1 MQQITRRRLLKKSA
15 GSAVVAAGTIALAKP
30 TYAKLGKNEEIQI
43 GVMGFNGRGK
53 SHIDEHQK
61 AEGVNVTALCD
72 VDERI
77 WGDGQ
82 KRLENAGGS
91 TPAFYHD
98 IRKMLENKSL
108 DAISIATCNHW
119 HALGTIWA
127 CQAGKDVYVEKPASH
142 HFTEGRKMVEAARK
156 YNRIVQHG
164 TQSRSSEGYRD
175 AIARIHAGE
184 IGKVYMAKGLCYKTS
199 GGRGTRGNIGWAKT
213 EPAPK
218 GLHFDTWLGPAPTQ
232 PFHTNIVH
240 YRWHWFWDFGNGD
253 MGNQGVHE
261 LDKARWGLNKN
272 EFPVQITAF
281 GGRHT
286 GPKDQGETP
295 NILTCAYVYEDGAQ
309 LVFETRGLTSNEEAG
324 EKIGNIFYGS
334 DGPEGVEGW
343 MTLGERKAHL
353 RDPKQTA
360 TLELEP
366 VGGNGNPNIFGNFHD
381 AMRSRKVE
389 DLNADVLEGHYSAGT
404 IHLGNIAFRL
414 GRTLHFDPKTER
426 FINDNEANAML
437 TRKPRPPFNVPDEV

>member
-1 MQQITRRRLLKKSA
+1 MDRRRFMKSSGGA
-15 GSAVVAAGTIALAKP
+15 MAALTAAQYSRVKGANERVNVACV
-30 TYAKLGKNEEIQI
+30 
-43 GVMGFNGRGK
+43 GVRGRGR
-53 SHIDEHQK
+53 SHLRYFGTHPESQIAQVVDIDQAVSEQAAQLTLK
-61 AEGVNVTALCD
+61 YQSEKPKEEKDLRV
-72 VDERI
+72 
-77 WGDGQ
+77 
-82 KRLENAGGS
+82 
-91 TPAFYHD
+91 
-98 IRKMLENKSL
+98 MLEDKSI
-108 DAISIATCNHW
+108 DVVSIATPNHW
-119 HALGTIWA
+119 HSLATIWA
-127 CQAGKDVYVEKPASH
+127 CQAGKDVYCEKPASH
-142 HFTEGRKMVEAARK
+142 NIFEGRKMVEAARK